1 MRQSRLLLNM
11 SAVAI
16 LGATTFG
23 IGASVTSRPS
33 LMSDRDYEGLRVA
46 MTIEAEDGMA
56 MCNSFHGNGR
66 VLCQTEVRA
75 DLRTQLADLDM
86 RFLGTYEAAREARLV
101 RIRAAYEKARA
112 RCFGM
117 SGYDRDSCIVSA
129 HAEKARSLVVARV
142 DS

>member
-1 MRQSRLLLNM
+1 MRQSRLLLKM
-11 SAVAI
+11 SVVAL

-46 MTIEAEDGMA
+46 ITLEAEDGMA
-56 MCNSFHGNGR
+56 MCSSFHGNGR
-66 VLCQTEVRA
+66 LLCQAEVRA
-75 DLRTQLADLDM
+75 EQQVQLADLEM
-86 RFLGTYEAAREARLV
+86 RFRGTFEAAREARTV
-101 RIRAAYEKARA
+101 RIRANYEKARA
-112 RCFGM
+112 RCFGL

-129 HAEKARSLVVARV
+129 HAEKARSLMAARL